1 MQSTKFTA
9 TMIHNEVSTLD
20 YDFKLKLWFKYTPE
34 IEDKLNK
41 LSHRCLEA
49 QEKGC
54 HILHKVFFDENDEV
68 HDLDKLSFRVGQSIA
83 CQNVHKKLCNQD
95 ENSFII
101 VDCGFDWDVEEEG
114 EKLDC
119 FELECKYIE

>member
-54 HILHKVFFDENDEV
+54 HILHKIFFDENDEV
-68 HDLDKLSFRVGQSIA
+68 HDLDKLTFRLGVTITSQS
-83 CQNVHKKLCNQD
+83 VHKKLCKQD
-95 ENSFII
+95 DSSFTI
-101 VDCGFDWDVEEEG
+101 VDCGFDWDVEVEG
-114 EKLDC
+114 DKLDC

>member
-1 MQSTKFTA
+1 MQSTKFTT
-9 TMIHNEVSTLD
+9 TMINNIDSTLD

-41 LSHRCLEA
+41 LSSRCLEA

-68 HDLDKLSFRVGQSIA
+68 HDLDKLTFRLGVTITSQS
-83 CQNVHKKLCNQD
+83 VHKKLCKQD
-95 ENSFII
+95 DSSFTI
-101 VDCGFDWDVEEEG
+101 VNGGFDWDVEVEG
-114 EKLDC
+114 EKVDC